1 MTYFLISSLLL
12 AALLYFP
19 LSKLIWVLSVRRL
32 QRKADH
38 ELSENEIQGQ
48 LKRARFISVFVSLL
62 FSLLF
67 NINLTGFP
75 NHG

>member
-1 MTYFLISSLLL
+1 MNYFLISTLIL

-38 ELSENEIQGQ
+38 ELSEKEIQGQ
-48 LKRARFISVFVSLL
+48 LKRARFISIFVSLV